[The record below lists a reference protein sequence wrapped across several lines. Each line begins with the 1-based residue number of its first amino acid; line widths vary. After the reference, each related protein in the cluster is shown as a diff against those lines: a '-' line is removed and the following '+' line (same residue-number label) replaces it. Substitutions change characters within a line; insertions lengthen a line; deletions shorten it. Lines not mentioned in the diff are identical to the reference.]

1 MALQLS
7 CPVMRIENR
16 MVLRV
21 IEHRRSIDHFLRLNV
36 VKLVGIPGGLT
47 VDLAHVVISNRH
59 IVKV

>member
-7 CPVMRIENR
+7 WPVMRIENR

-21 IEHRRSIDHFLRLNV
+21 IEHRRSIYHFLRLNV
-36 VKLVGIPGGLT
+36 VKLVGIPDGLT
-47 VDLAHVVISNRH
+47 VYLAHVVISNRH